1 MASLIKSQSEQCLI
15 YEHFMVFVD
24 TFVLASLFVTG
35 INLILV
41 PSYDPAGGGDNHG
54 DYRTTKDYKNS
65 YSIP

>member
-1 MASLIKSQSEQCLI
+1 
-15 YEHFMVFVD
+15 MVSVD